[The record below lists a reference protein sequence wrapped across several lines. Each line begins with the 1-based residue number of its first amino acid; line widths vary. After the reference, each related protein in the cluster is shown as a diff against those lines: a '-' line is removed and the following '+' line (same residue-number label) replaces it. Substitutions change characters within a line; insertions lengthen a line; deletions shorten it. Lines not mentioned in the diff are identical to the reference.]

1 MSAFQGLVRKLL
13 AGLTSMTTSS
23 AELQERHPP
32 SFRVK
37 LAIGAGT
44 LVVVIIGC
52 GLYARARAHV
62 NNESL
67 ANRPK
72 SVSVVEVL
80 AGTFQSDRHYV
91 ATTEPWVMANV
102 GPQLIAA
109 FVDTVLVR
117 PGDVARRGQI
127 LATLDCRDASASNR
141 AVAAQARAIDAKQKA
156 LASEA
161 ARVNSLLDGGF
172 AAPNEAEQKLA
183 GSESEL
189 AELMATQAKLAGTS
203 LAVNDCIL
211 RSPFDGEIST
221 RFIDPGAFV
230 RPGTAIVTVVDRS
243 TVRVSAE
250 VPEGDYGYVAPGTPV
265 KVHMLATSVET
276 SGIIARRSPAASD
289 STRTVHFEVDL
300 PDPQRKY
307 PVGTTAELG
316 IKIGTPEAASII
328 PGIAAS
334 VREKSATVF
343 IADGARARKVV
354 VAVKGE
360 SLGTFYVDPSLK
372 AGAHIITEGRSLL
385 ADGDSIVAT
394 LIPSSSEARPDSS
407 GDKP

>member
-1 MSAFQGLVRKLL
+1 MA
-13 AGLTSMTTSS
+13 TSPAKSPG
-23 AELQERHPP
+23 RHPP
-32 SFRVK
+32 SFQVK
-37 LAIGAGT
+37 VAISVGT
-44 LVVVIIGC
+44 LVVVIIGY

-62 NNESL
+62 NNEAL

-72 SVSVVEVL
+72 SVSVVEVR
-80 AGTFQSDRHYV
+80 AGTFQSERHYV
-91 ATTEPWVMANV
+91 ATTEPWVMADV

-117 PGDVARRGQI
+117 PGDVVRRGQI

-230 RPGTAIVTVVDRS
+230 RPGTSIVTVVDRS
-243 TVRVSAE
+243 TVRVSAD
-250 VPEGDYGYVAPGTPV
+250 VPEGDFVHVAPGTHV
-265 KVHMLATSVET
+265 ALRMLATAAAT
-276 SGIIARRSPAASD
+276 SGTIARRSPAANG

-300 PDPQRKY
+300 PDPKRIL
-307 PVGTTAELG
+307 PVGTTAEMD
-316 IKIGTPEAASII
+316 IKIGTAESASVV

-334 VREKSATVF
+334 VRDTSATVF
-343 IADGARARKVV
+343 VV
-354 VAVKGE
+354 DDAHAKKLVVSVKGE
-360 SLGTFYVDPSLK
+360 SLGTLYVDPNVLK
-372 AGAHIITEGRSLL
+372 PGTRVVTEGRSLL
-385 ADGDSIVAT
+385 VDGDAIVAT
-394 LIPSSSEARPDSS
+394 LISPAAEVLPTPAGGGP
-407 GDKP
+407 